1 MKETTNCE
9 DRLTDILN
17 RDFRA
22 TRHAYATNN
31 FPGQFPPPEKYEKLI
46 HLTKELF
53 KVIFSNFPS
62 ENFSLHFIKTFPYL
76 RMIFNPHCENSLG
89 S

>member
-46 HLTKELF
+46 HLTKELL
-53 KVIFSNFPS
+53 K
-62 ENFSLHFIKTFPYL
+62 
-76 RMIFNPHCENSLG
+76 
-89 S
+89 